1 MHRGTFS
8 ERDAAQIVKKILQA
22 IEYLHKIGI
31 VHRDLKVALIDV
43 AGEFVVIG

>member
-31 VHRDLKVALIDV
+31 VHRDLKVYFIDS
-43 AGEFVVIG
+43 AREFVVVR